1 MTLPNEPISNAE
13 RLERALSDGDNYAQ
27 RTPLQKAV
35 RKGEVAEVLRLLAQG
50 AALEERDSRDWT
62 ALYIAVQ
69 FRRAQL
75 VQILL
80 DHGAD
85 PNAITREGPDNA
97 RSETT
102 PLMRAIVHANVPV
115 AELLISRGADV
126 NLGSDWWQGKKYSPL
141 ALAHEQVHS
150 LEAIADDLLFVSV
163 DDDGTEHPSTYEA
176 HRKEQQDM
184 IELLLKNGAQLNAK
198 DD

>member
-1 MTLPNEPISNAE
+1 MTLPNAPMSNAE
-13 RLERALSDGDNYAQ
+13 RLERALSDADNYAQ

-35 RKGEVAEVLRLLAQG
+35 RKGEVPEVLRLLAQG
-50 AALEERDSRDWT
+50 VELGERDARDWT
-62 ALYIAVQ
+62 ALYIAAQ
-69 FRRAQL
+69 FNRSQM

-85 PNAITREGPDNA
+85 PNAITREGPEHA

-126 NLGSDWWQGKKYSPL
+126 NLGSDWWHGKRYSPL
-141 ALAHEQVHS
+141 ALAHEQVHL
-150 LEAIADDLLFVSV
+150 LEAIADSLDFVTI

>member
-1 MTLPNEPISNAE
+1 MTLPNEPLSNSE
-13 RLERALSDGDNYAQ
+13 RSERALSTLDDYAQ

-35 RKGEVAEVLRLLAQG
+35 RKGQVAEVLRLLAQG
-50 AALEERDSRDWT
+50 ADLEERDTRDWT

-69 FRRAQL
+69 FQRAQL
-75 VQILL
+75 VQVLL

-85 PNAITREGPDNA
+85 PNAITREGPEHA

-115 AELLISRGADV
+115 AKLLISRGADV
-126 NLGSDWWQGKKYSPL
+126 NLGSDWWHGKRYSPL
-141 ALAHEQVHS
+141 ALAHKQVHL
-150 LEAIADDLLFVSV
+150 LEAIADSLDFVTV

-176 HRKEQQDM
+176 ARQEQQDM
-184 IELLLKNGAQLNAK
+184 IELLLKNGAQLNAE